1 MPLVQDA
8 AYSTLLR
15 SRRRQLHQRVTA
27 TLEGQFPEIVV
38 LQPELLARH
47 CAEAGLVEQ
56 AAEYLLK
63 TGQQAVARGAL
74 TEAVA
79 QLRKGLDLLSG
90 VADSAASQER
100 ELNLQITLGQA
111 LIATK
116 AHSAPEPGEA
126 FSRARGCATRH
137 A

>member
-100 ELNLQITLGQA
+100 ELN
-111 LIATK
+111 
-116 AHSAPEPGEA
+116 
-126 FSRARGCATRH
+126 
-137 A
+137 